1 MYSFLICNRMLEMR
15 DKECVLILVLFR
27 KRKRTQEDVAQEE
40 SLENLLDNFVAKNP
54 APLR

>member
-40 SLENLLDNFVAKNP
+40 SLENLLDNFVAENP
-54 APLR
+54 APVR